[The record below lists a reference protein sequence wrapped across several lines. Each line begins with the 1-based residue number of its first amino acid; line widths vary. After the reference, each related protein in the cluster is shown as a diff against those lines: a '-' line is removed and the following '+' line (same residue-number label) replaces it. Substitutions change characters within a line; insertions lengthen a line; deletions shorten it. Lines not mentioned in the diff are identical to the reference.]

1 MRVEQLELYEKIK
14 KEVDELEDD
23 KSGFSDYS
31 SQLDSKLN
39 QPDKSSKSQNE
50 AFENKMLETKMS
62 YN

>member
-31 SQLDSKLN
+31 S
-39 QPDKSSKSQNE
+39 
-50 AFENKMLETKMS
+50 
-62 YN
+62 